1 MDKER
6 TCYLLRPRR
15 HAWSRLLAEE
25 ADRLM
30 VGRTDKVF
38 HTLLQVFE
46 ATLIERALATAGGCH
61 ARAAYSRVARWI
73 RRKGCSGLGI
83 CRHRHRRCLQCRPAR
98 TAQSRSGTQMSTW
111 PLPAMGSKSAL

>member
-61 ARAAYSRVARWI
+61 ARAA
-73 RRKGCSGLGI
+73 GLLGI
-83 CRHRHRRCLQCRPAR
+83 GR
-98 TAQSRSGTQMSTW
+98 TTIGRKINTRKSSEAEADRLPVGEGGGT
-111 PLPAMGSKSAL
+111 